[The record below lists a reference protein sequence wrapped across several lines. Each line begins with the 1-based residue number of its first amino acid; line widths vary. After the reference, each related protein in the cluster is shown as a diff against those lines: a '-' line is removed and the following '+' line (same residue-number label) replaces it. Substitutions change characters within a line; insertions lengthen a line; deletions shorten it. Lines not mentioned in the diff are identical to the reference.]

1 MNMAP
6 QNMAPPSQDDAPELR
21 VINLPS
27 GLSLVFDAFWRA
39 LAYSLRPGVM
49 ALSLIPLVLM
59 VGSTGVLAFFFWE
72 SGVARLGD
80 WLGSWSL
87 MDSLM
92 MWLAKAGLAHLRTVI
107 SPLII
112 LLLTLPLMILIALL
126 AVAWLMTPAMVRV
139 VVQRR
144 FPGLEAQHGGSF
156 WRSVTMSLG
165 SGLMALLALVLSMP
179 LWLVPP
185 LVVMLPPLI
194 WGWLTYRV
202 MSYDV
207 MAEYAS
213 EPERQAVVRNYRWW
227 LIGMGVLT
235 GYLGAAPGLVWA
247 FGAMAIVFA
256 PLLLPLAIWIYTYV
270 FVFSALWFAHVCLG
284 ALAALRQIPEIID
297 DN

>member
-1 MNMAP
+1 MNP
-6 QNMAPPSQDDAPELR
+6 QNPLNPDTLHD
-21 VINLPS
+21 IHLPN
-27 GLSLVFDAFWRA
+27 GLGLVFDAFWRA

-59 VGSTGVLAFFFWE
+59 VGGTGVLAFFFWE

-80 WLGSWSL
+80 WLGQWSL

-92 MWLAKAGLAHLRTVI
+92 LWLANAGLAHLRTVI

-144 FPGLEAQHGGSF
+144 FPGLEARHGGSF
-156 WRSVTMSLG
+156 WRSVAMSLG

-179 LWLVPP
+179 LWLLPP
-185 LVVMLPPLI
+185 LVVMVPPLI

-207 MAEYAS
+207 MAEYATA
-213 EPERQAVVRNYRWW
+213 PEREVVVRHYRWW
-227 LIGMGVLT
+227 LMGMGVLT

-270 FVFSALWFAHVCLG
+270 FVFSALWFAHFCLA
-284 ALAALRQIPEIID
+284 ALAALRQTPEIID
-297 DN
+297 A